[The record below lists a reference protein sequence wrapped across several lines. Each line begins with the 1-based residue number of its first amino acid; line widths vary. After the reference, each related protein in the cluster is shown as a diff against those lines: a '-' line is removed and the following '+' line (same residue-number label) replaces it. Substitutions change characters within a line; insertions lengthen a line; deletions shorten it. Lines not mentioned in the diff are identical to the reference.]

1 VKSNPGTAENISIEQ
16 IEPLLKSILK
26 GQGLTERQLCIKLGY
41 NRGYIS
47 QLRSREKK
55 TGKPQISPKFHEKL
69 KSYSLQNA
77 KKTSSEF
84 EPNIADDPVGNKN
97 EGAFSKGMDA
107 FNALLAEKDR
117 AIKKAEERA
126 LKAEERALKAEE
138 FASKLIDIISNSSK
152 EMSRNLSDVAANLN
166 QDDQQLAQLKDP
178 PLPIVKKRKTSAGL
192 QQDGKKKSKGH

>member
-1 VKSNPGTAENISIEQ
+1 MKSNPGTAENISIEQ

-26 GQGLTERQLCIKLGY
+26 SQGLTEKQLCIELGY

-47 QLRSREKK
+47 QLRSREK
-55 TGKPQISPKFHEKL
+55 TLGEPQISPKFHEKL

-77 KKTSSEF
+77 KNTTPEF

-138 FASKLIDIISNSSK
+138 FALKLIDIISNSSK
-152 EMSRNLSDVAANLN
+152 EMYGNLSDVAADLTQNN
-166 QDDQQLAQLKDP
+166 QQLAQLKDP
-178 PLPIVKKRKTSAGL
+178 PLPIVKKGKTSAGL
-192 QQDGKKKSKGH
+192 QKDRKKSKGH